1 MHGDKRLRGV
11 TPDGSHRFDSH
22 ENALR
27 AWVLEEGITWPRGK
41 NTFKRLNF
49 LQESDSVSRF
59 RC

>member
-49 LQESDSVSRF
+49 LSVR
-59 RC
+59 